1 MENLIPI
8 ILPTLCMIYF
18 CGTLAAQTAPR
29 LVLAG
34 NQLQPPFDLGIDTS
48 GQKRD
53 WLVPGPGYLKLVFP
67 AAQQWAALF
76 VTVGQPVDFPRPFV
90 DLSAYDTLQVEM
102 RADVPATVGI
112 GLKTNTQPDDGT
124 ETRRNWTIGTNWET
138 HTWKLSEFAGADP
151 RRLYAVFEIV
161 YSGNTSQTVYLR
173 GIRYTRAAA
182 LSCLNSPPQVAGW
195 WPGDGDAADIVGG
208 ASTIA
213 GDGVAYQQGIVGQA
227 FSLDGRG
234 APLSVVRGAGLDF
247 DANVPFTVE
256 MWVNPQTAGGI
267 QYLAGKM
274 EACNPGTDALQMSI
288 GPIGLPVGSVAPGV
302 WSHLAYVVDRGSAS
316 FYVNGALT
324 VKRPLFATK
333 NSSPWLFG
341 GAGSCPIFRGLM
353 DEVIIHSRALTLTE
367 INDEYGVAA
376 SGRCKSRIAM
386 AINSASGAIG
396 GASPASLVSIF
407 GGDFADGSAQ
417 ASGPQLP
424 KKLLNVGATLSDAS
438 GKIYDVG
445 ISYVSPPQM
454 NLAIPAAAVV
464 GPAVL
469 TVNRPALPPRSV
481 DLTLTEVAPG
491 LFSADGTGK
500 GIAAAVVLRVKP
512 TLETASELAFDP
524 NTRAALPID
533 LSGTDQVYLLLFG
546 SGIRRWTKTVAV
558 TVGGQTVDVKA
569 AVAQPQYE
577 GLDQINVGPL
587 PASLA
592 GRGAVS
598 INLTVDGQ
606 SANPVTVAFR

>member
-1 MENLIPI
+1 
-8 ILPTLCMIYF
+8 
-18 CGTLAAQTAPR
+18 
-29 LVLAG
+29 
-34 NQLQPPFDLGIDTS
+34 
-48 GQKRD
+48 
-53 WLVPGPGYLKLVFP
+53 
-67 AAQQWAALF
+67 
-76 VTVGQPVDFPRPFV
+76 
-90 DLSAYDTLQVEM
+90 
-102 RADVPATVGI
+102 
-112 GLKTNTQPDDGT
+112 
-124 ETRRNWTIGTNWET
+124 
-138 HTWKLSEFAGADP
+138 
-151 RRLYAVFEIV
+151 
-161 YSGNTSQTVYLR
+161 
-173 GIRYTRAAA
+173 
-182 LSCLNSPPQVAGW
+182 
-195 WPGDGDAADIVGG
+195 
-208 ASTIA
+208 
-213 GDGVAYQQGIVGQA
+213 
-227 FSLDGRG
+227 
-234 APLSVVRGAGLDF
+234 
-247 DANVPFTVE
+247 
-256 MWVNPQTAGGI
+256 
-267 QYLAGKM
+267 
-274 EACNPGTDALQMSI
+274 
-288 GPIGLPVGSVAPGV
+288 
-302 WSHLAYVVDRGSAS
+302 
-316 FYVNGALT
+316 
-324 VKRPLFATK
+324 
-333 NSSPWLFG
+333 
-341 GAGSCPIFRGLM
+341 M

-512 TLETASELAFDP
+512 TLETTSELAFDP